1 MLISTMGCGPNI
13 HTVRCTGLLHT
24 HALVEN
30 IVELGAQKWPALI
43 SAGTLMQPLLFS
55 IFAEQSIPSAYVLTR
70 LGEAPLSVGSR
81 PTAAAARGAINES
94 RDDI

>member
-1 MLISTMGCGPNI
+1 
-13 HTVRCTGLLHT
+13 
-24 HALVEN
+24 
-30 IVELGAQKWPALI
+30 
-43 SAGTLMQPLLFS
+43 MQPLLFS

-81 PTAAAARGAINES
+81 PTAAAAAAARGAINES